1 MCVVTQRRKILIE
14 LGKLLFLYIAAVQ
27 LGLLKLDLWII
38 ISFDR
43 ALETPAVF
51 PYNTLAHNHD
61 NLYSRSNKP
70 GSVLVFSS
78 DRLTTCIFVEWHII
92 GRLKNKRR
100 ERRVF
105 YHQNPQI
112 MNKLKN
118 QVTPNLPS
126 HQTRYNL

>member
-27 LGLLKLDLWII
+27 LGLLKLDLWIL
-38 ISFDR
+38 SYDR
-43 ALETPAVF
+43 VLETPALC

-61 NLYSRSNKP
+61 NLDSRSNKR
-70 GSVLVFSS
+70 GGVLVFYS